1 MARKTVKWDKQSRAR
16 TLRSTQPRLGDA
28 IKGQGDFPEGGR
40 PGKQEGRRKEKYSKH
55 VEKTRRQEA
64 MRLPPRPGAGSQV
77 LLAAPFSAK
86 QSPIPPLPPEDT
98 RVSTLPSVAGALESL
113 LRSPRSGSHKL
124 PRAYVGWILFLP
136 NQNNNRKSRGETEK
150 ALKGPVGVLGPQRQ
164 GVLVPEPGSEPKDH
178 PPGPPIPFDPSRRPR
193 PPSTPGPCDPA
204 DPDPQ
209 PPGPLRNLRPPLTP
223 QPPTSP
229 TRRHTPARGTRRPA
243 RPRVRRQRRY
253 LRRDGPSGPPQ
264 RRAGSGART
273 RRAPRQPAAP
283 TASTP
288 PPPTPP
294 PLQPGGGA
302 GPGPAAGE
310 ARPSRPR
317 ESSGT

>member
-1 MARKTVKWDKQSRAR
+1 MR
-16 TLRSTQPRLGDA
+16 
-28 IKGQGDFPEGGR
+28 R
-40 PGKQEGRRKEKYSKH
+40 P
-55 VEKTRRQEA
+55 
-64 MRLPPRPGAGSQV
+64 LRPGAGSQV

-86 QSPIPPLPPEDT
+86 PQPP
-98 RVSTLPSVAGALESL
+98 R
-113 LRSPRSGSHKL
+113 L

-136 NQNNNRKSRGETEK
+136 NQNNNRKSRGGTEK
-150 ALKGPVGVLGPQRQ
+150 ALKGPVGVFGPQRQ

-178 PPGPPIPFDPSRRPR
+178 PPRPPIPFDPSRLPR

-283 TASTP
+283 TATTP

-317 ESSGT
+317 ESSGTQACAEQGARELLQEDAGVNKASGTPPSGSAPPHHRDCSAPTPKQRELLRRLGDGPGRERSRENRASPSSPPS